1 MFTDRTTHST
11 PLRARTLSTVRAR
24 TAERAAGRAGDQGV
38 TLIEVMVAFVVLMI
52 ALIPLSYLFTTSLV
66 QAGQSKNQQAALSIA
81 ERWTETLSNTSP
93 PVNPNSG
100 AVIVDTTEP
109 PSGPSPTF
117 TQTVTG
123 ASNGHA
129 LNAVSSI
136 SVTSTA
142 NFAAATAAAPQVAQ
156 VTTGTGS
163 SAVIVPVSYTSTAG
177 NVLTCAT
184 NPCSSQS
191 GTMSGPIT
199 QTEIATP
206 TESRG
211 GTTYTLTSKYEWET
225 VQNSGLVS
233 TTSTSSVTLPLPTS
247 PASSDVLPVA
257 SVANFTAAT
266 PASPQSAKIGGQTV
280 FYTGTQT
287 SPSIALTGVTGGTGT
302 FASGTTVKQNPKP
315 NLCTSGTPQL
325 LKLTVTV
332 SWGPNADANQVQDSV
347 MINYPPFGVQT
358 LGFLALQ
365 FSGDSA
371 ASDAQ
376 GNPWSERVTS
386 IPVTLSGPQVLNLYP
401 DPYGCVFAQV
411 KPGTYTVSVG
421 QPVSGYPAGSTY
433 GSPVFVANAA
443 GGASTPAGS
452 YTGHVWSPP
461 SSLPQGTVPT
471 ITVVVGSVTRV
482 QAVAAANYPA
492 YDQGSTINLT
502 YPSTTAVEDGVDCLG
517 AGQITCVA
525 TGQNANGNAQV
536 AWSTGSTWST
546 VAVPG
551 GGSVT
556 RITSEACTT
565 SGTACVGVGYG
576 TNGAVIVSSTT
587 GAGRSLTADSL
598 TGLGMSTSG
607 ATLTQV
613 TCPSPTQC
621 VAVGTTSAGV
631 GVVLTGTITVSGSS
645 TSDAWVSDPLPAT
658 TSVSGLQ
665 CPVGATGCVAIGT
678 TSTGP
683 VLLSGPAA
691 TGNWVAG
698 TLTGFTIS
706 TLTQVTCPTA
716 TACLAIGTGKVG
728 SATTAS
734 PFVLSG
740 AAASGLGTTVSWTA
754 DTISGAAISALS
766 SIVCPSGSKCLVVG
780 TGTTFAT
787 SGALV
792 LWGSTSGT
800 FTAEYPLSGANPVT
814 ALTQMLCPSTT
825 TCVAIG
831 TNAGTPVIFT
841 GTISASSSDTWHLD
855 TVPNGGGTVSS
866 LTEVACPASGSCLI
880 MATGTL
886 ASSPVGFLIDTAN
899 LGGTTTSWSA
909 AGLPS
914 SDNILYFDDIDCTGG
929 ASGTCSAVGATPTGA
944 VVLTSTGGPSGSW
957 ADVTPAGISGNA
969 SAGVPVEI
977 NNSGLNSG
985 LTANQTYVTA
995 VTAGGS
1001 SNATALPVVFPFL
1014 GGYNLFAGDCPS
1026 ESNAYDV
1033 VNATTIPGGIS
1044 GSTIG
1049 MPSPTVPLGLASLQ
1063 VNAPL
1068 TGLAHAGV
1076 TVSLKTTA
1084 VAGCGTDTYNLP
1096 TTGADGLSRTAVPYG
1111 SYSVF
1116 LNGSTT
1122 AYGTLVVSGNT
1133 ETLSGATAGNGTYV
1147 LPNPVQ
1153 VVQ

>member
-1 MFTDRTTHST
+1 MFTNRATHST
-11 PLRARTLSTVRAR
+11 RLRARSLSAVHTR
-24 TAERAAGRAGDQGV
+24 TAERAAGRPDDEGV
-38 TLIEVMVAFVVLMI
+38 TLIEVMVAFVVLLI
-52 ALIPLSYLFTTSLV
+52 ALLPLSYLFTTSLI
-66 QAGQSKNQQAALSIA
+66 QAGQSKNQQTALSVA

-117 TQTVTG
+117 AQTVTG
-123 ASNGHA
+123 ASNGRA

-142 NFAAATAAAPQVAQ
+142 SFAAATASAPQVAQ

-184 NPCSSQS
+184 NPCSTQT

-206 TESRG
+206 TETRG
-211 GTTYTLTSKYEWET
+211 GTTYTLTAKYEWET

-247 PASSDVLPVA
+247 PAASDVLPVA

-365 FSGDSA
+365 FSGDSTA
-371 ASDAQ
+371 NDSQ

-443 GGASTPAGS
+443 GGASAPAGS

-492 YDQGSTINLT
+492 YDQGSTINLS

-536 AWSTGSTWST
+536 TWSTGSTWST

-551 GGSVT
+551 GSSVT
-556 RITSEACTT
+556 RITSEACTA

-576 TNGAVIVSSTT
+576 TGGAVIVSSTT

-598 TGLGMSTSG
+598 AGLGMSTSG

-613 TCPSPTQC
+613 TCPSATQC
-621 VAVGTTSAGV
+621 VAVGTTSTGV

-645 TSDAWVSDPLPAT
+645 TSDTWVSDPLPAT

-683 VLLSGPAA
+683 ILLSGPAG
-691 TGNWVAG
+691 TGAWVAG
-698 TLTGFTIS
+698 TLTGFSIS

-716 TACLAIGTGKVG
+716 TACLAIGTGKIG
-728 SATTAS
+728 LATTAS

-740 AAASGLGTTVSWTA
+740 AAASGLGTTVAWTA
-754 DTISGAAISALS
+754 DTISGATISSLS
-766 SIVCPSGSKCLVVG
+766 SIVCPSGTKCLVVG
-780 TGTTFAT
+780 TGNTFVT

-800 FTAEYPLSGANPVT
+800 FTAEFPLSGANPVT

-841 GTISASSSDTWHLD
+841 GTISASSSDSWNLD

-866 LTEVACPASGSCLI
+866 LTQVVCPAAASCLI
-880 MATGTL
+880 TATGTS
-886 ASSPVGFLIDTAN
+886 ASSPAGFLIDTAN
-899 LGGTTTSWSA
+899 LGGTTTTWSA
-909 AGLPS
+909 AGLPAT
-914 SDNILYFDDIDCTGG
+914 DNILYFDDIDCTGG

-944 VVLTSTGGPSGSW
+944 VVLTSTAGPSGSW
-957 ADVTPAGISGNA
+957 ADVTPTGLSGNA
-969 SAGVPVEI
+969 AAGVPVEI

-995 VTAGGS
+995 VTAGGG

-1014 GGYNLFAGDCPS
+1014 GGYNVFAGDCPS
-1026 ESNAYDV
+1026 ESNAYNV

-1063 VNAPL
+1063 VDAPL

-1076 TVSLKTTA
+1076 TVTLTTTA

-1111 SYSVF
+1111 SYSVS
-1116 LNGSTT
+1116 LAGT

-1133 ETLSGATAGNGTYV
+1133 ETLSGATSGNGTYV
-1147 LPNPVQ
+1147 LPSPVQ
-1153 VVQ
+1153 VVK